1 MPDYYHRWIG
11 VIFLVYVRLDP
22 CVRYL
27 LCIFYV
33 CYYIDWVLYC
43 DVSFILFPYSGII
56 VSSLTGSIPGYSM
69 GSVLHYLPTTG
80 LDRLQLG
87 CLAVSAV
94 GVVEGLP
101 GR

>member
-1 MPDYYHRWIG
+1 LEY
-11 VIFLVYVRLDP
+11 LRLDP

-33 CYYIDWVLYC
+33 CYYIYWVLYC
-43 DVSFILFPYSGII
+43 DVSFIFFPYSGIP
-56 VSSLTGSIPGYSM
+56 VASLTCSNPGCSM

>member
-1 MPDYYHRWIG
+1 MEY
-11 VIFLVYVRLDP
+11 LRLDP

-33 CYYIDWVLYC
+33 CYYINWVLYC
-43 DVSFILFPYSGII
+43 DVSFIFFSYAGIT
-56 VSSLTGSIPGYSM
+56 VASLTGSSPGCSM

-101 GR
+101 GM